1 MANDKIHYQYN
12 NFLHIL
18 YYKVQYS
25 NSTINVKGF
34 TLKKKKKIGK
44 DVEIDTLIHFY
55 IAIRSIN
62 KLSLHFLKVIC
73 HICISNVMEQVNSG
87 LLSLCAEKENE
98 SFIDVTSIFKLEDG
112 SFNDGF
118 VCEDGVH

>member
-1 MANDKIHYQYN
+1 
-12 NFLHIL
+12 
-18 YYKVQYS
+18 
-25 NSTINVKGF
+25 
-34 TLKKKKKIGK
+34 
-44 DVEIDTLIHFY
+44 
-55 IAIRSIN
+55 
-62 KLSLHFLKVIC
+62 
-73 HICISNVMEQVNSG
+73 MEQVNSG